1 MVLFY
6 NYISGTFFIC
16 FCVFLGHQKRVADVT
31 EIAFPSQVQTP
42 HPLKRSTS
50 PLHCDEVDST
60 MICVPKISS
69 INEASPSP
77 AVISCRGSHPTHVSC
92 PTERPSYSFGLIAD
106 VQYADR
112 DNVEKY
118 NAGKWRYYRTSLD
131 HVQHAS
137 KIWQHGDDRCATAQ
151 TTDSAA
157 KVNFA
162 VQLGDLIDGYNADA
176 QESSTALTR
185 VLDAFQE
192 FTGNLHH
199 VWGNHEMYNFSR
211 KELQNSELGETP
223 GAITKPSKRGHYYS
237 FSPVPGF
244 RFILLDTYEM
254 SLLGYEDSDQMYKCA
269 NDLLRKNNP
278 NEDLNCNDHMTP
290 EVQQYVIYNGGV
302 TDEQLAWF
310 QKTLQEA
317 HENCEQ
323 VIVAG
328 RQIIK

>member
-1 MVLFY
+1 MRHKL
-6 NYISGTFFIC
+6 TFVFLLHL
-16 FCVFLGHQKRVADVT
+16 FLGHHQTITATT
-31 EIAFPSQVQTP
+31 EIDLTAFPKSKHYV
-42 HPLKRSTS
+42 KFSTS
-50 PLHCDEVDST
+50 IKYASEEFNIFGAPIVSTTIKFSPDSDQVD
-60 MICVPKISS
+60 
-69 INEASPSP
+69 
-77 AVISCRGSHPTHVSC
+77 CRCSQATHFSVDAD
-92 PTERPSYSFGLIAD
+92 RPSYSFGLIAD

-118 NAGKWRYYRTSLD
+118 TVGKWRYYRTSLD

-151 TTDSAA
+151 TTDGAS
-157 KVNFA
+157 KVHFA
-162 VQLGDLIDGYNADA
+162 VQLGDLIDGYNADVH
-176 QESSTALTR
+176 ESSTALTR
-185 VLDAFQE
+185 ALDAFQGY
-192 FTGNLHH
+192 TGDLHH

-211 KELQNSELGETP
+211 KELLKSKLGETP
-223 GAITKPSKRGHYYS
+223 ASVSKPSTNGHYYS

-254 SLLGYEDSDQMYKCA
+254 SLLGYEASDQMYKCA

-302 TDEQLAWF
+302 TDEQLEWF
-310 QKTLQEA
+310 QKTLKEA
-317 HENCEQ
+317 HENGEQ

-328 RQIIK
+328 RQIIE